1 MLLRRTEP
9 FRDLTFLH
17 RQLDDLF
24 SRGWTATRTN
34 GEASESMASWTP
46 AMDVLEKGDSIL
58 LRAELP
64 GLTQV
69 DVEITVENNTLTL
82 KGEKK
87 FEDTEDNDNY
97 RRVESQYGSFYRS
110 FSLPATVD
118 QDAIDA
124 NFAKGVLEIT
134 LPKAERAKP
143 QEDRGLGELSSRPW
157 NMGRSWSNE
166 ARGRTIASRAL
177 YLRSSSFIP
186 IHTRTAW
193 RGSPLPP
200 EISMGMAL
208 LRAFFALGCAAIG
221 FLVLPGGLPG
231 LLLGL
236 FFALAVVAI
245 EMKLHSIPTNVLMGG
260 VVGSFMGLMLAIA
273 FGVVGRQLDLH
284 RTAEAVIQGAAL
296 LVLAY
301 LGMVIGAV
309 KGQHGEWWIPWRKWI
324 DRNELGILDK
334 ILDSSVLIDGR
345 VAEVAEAGFPRR
357 PAAGAPVRA
366 RRAAEGRRL
375 RGLDAPRTGAPRPRY
390 RSAPAADAGARSGD
404 RQRRLPEARRS
415 RLQAH
420 RSGQPA
426 PRERRHQ
433 RLQPGQGCPGA
444 RRRGA
449 QYQRAGQRREAG
461 VPAGREHVRV
471 HRQGGQGAGQ
481 GVGYLDDGTMVVVD
495 GARQDRGQTVDLVVT
510 SVLQT
515 SAGKMIFGKKRVG
528 LDASQP
534 RESTAAT
541 R

>member
-1 MLLRRTEP
+1 
-9 FRDLTFLH
+9 
-17 RQLDDLF
+17 
-24 SRGWTATRTN
+24 
-34 GEASESMASWTP
+34 
-46 AMDVLEKGDSIL
+46 
-58 LRAELP
+58 
-64 GLTQV
+64 
-69 DVEITVENNTLTL
+69 
-82 KGEKK
+82 
-87 FEDTEDNDNY
+87 
-97 RRVESQYGSFYRS
+97 
-110 FSLPATVD
+110 
-118 QDAIDA
+118 
-124 NFAKGVLEIT
+124 
-134 LPKAERAKP
+134 
-143 QEDRGLGELSSRPW
+143 
-157 NMGRSWSNE
+157 
-166 ARGRTIASRAL
+166 
-177 YLRSSSFIP
+177 
-186 IHTRTAW
+186 
-193 RGSPLPP
+193 
-200 EISMGMAL
+200 MGMAL

-236 FFALAVVAI
+236 FSALAVVAI

-345 VAEVAEAGFPRR
+345 VAEVAEAGFLDGQLVVPQFVLDELQKVADSEDSTR
-357 PAAGAPVRA
+357 RA
-366 RRAAEGRRL
+366 RGR
-375 RGLDAPRTGAPRPRY
+375 RGLDIV
-390 RSAPAADAGARSGD
+390 
-404 RQRRLPEARRS
+404 
-415 RLQAH
+415 
-420 RSGQPA
+420 
-426 PRERRHQ
+426 Q
-433 RLQPGQGCPGA
+433 RLQQTPELEVAIVNDDFPKLAEVDSKLIALASQ
-444 RRRGA
+444 RRGSVVTNDFNLAKVA
-449 QYQRAGQRREAG
+449 QVRG
-461 VPAGREHVRV
+461 VEVLNINELANAVKPAFLPGESMSVYIV
-471 HRQGGQGAGQ
+471 KEGKEPGQ